1 MSLDYPSYTS
11 GKRLSNNTKV
21 FKVLTKHPTQA
32 PFFAHGDRT
41 TEPDKVRSCAAHLA
55 AQYPIN
61 VTRQALSAEGL
72 PVNVAEPDVPEADG
86 FLITM
91 VDNMELGGNEMPRF
105 DFGFKAFVPLN
116 EVELQNP
123 RTVINKPEHNSS
135 GVERWAH
142 NPEVPGSKPGC
153 AT

>member
-21 FKVLTKHPTQA
+21 FKVLTKHTPLRGTKPTQA

-91 VDNMELGGNEMPRF
+91 VDNMELGGNEMSYF
-105 DFGFKAFVPLN
+105 AAA
-116 EVELQNP
+116 
-123 RTVINKPEHNSS
+123 I
-135 GVERWAH
+135 
-142 NPEVPGSKPGC
+142 
-153 AT
+153 